1 MLLSQLYYLL
11 YFPQKMHLLMAVSEF
26 PVQTLLLRRILLHGS
41 SPPDTGIYRNTDVL
55 EGLLYLT
62 HQPLT
67 PFATEALRPRYALV
81 KAYSPS
87 VEISHFSPLN
97 STHMPG
103 LTSER

>member
-1 MLLSQLYYLL
+1 MIVLVGG
-11 YFPQKMHLLMAVSEF
+11 FRGRGGVHHI
-26 PVQTLLLRRILLHGS
+26 LLRRILLDGGC
-41 SPPDTGIYRNTDVL
+41 PPDTGIHRDADVP
-55 EGLLYLT
+55 ERFLYLS

-67 PFATEALRPRYALV
+67 PFATEAFRPRYALV

-103 LTSER
+103 FTSGR